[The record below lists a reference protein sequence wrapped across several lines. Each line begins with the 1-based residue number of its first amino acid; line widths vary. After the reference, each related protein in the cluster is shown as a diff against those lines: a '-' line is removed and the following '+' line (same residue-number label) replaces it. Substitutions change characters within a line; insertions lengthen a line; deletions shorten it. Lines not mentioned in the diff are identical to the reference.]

1 MPLIDAVGTLE
12 NRPSLVARLA
22 VAGWLMVSCLA
33 PAAARGEDS
42 FSFGVVPQFEAR
54 HLAAI
59 WQPILEELGART
71 GYRFDLVGS
80 PRIPAFEASFLAGEF
95 DFAYMNPYHAML
107 AAEGQGYVPLVRD
120 GAGRLRGILVVRDD
134 SPYRDV
140 ADLEGRRIAF
150 PSPNALGAS
159 LLMRADLAS
168 LYGLAFEPVFVQT
181 HSSVYLNVALGQ
193 MAAGGGIS
201 KTLDQQPPAVRD
213 ALRTLYETREMA
225 PHPVTAHPRVPAAVR
240 EAVRGALLAL
250 GRTEAG
256 AALLAQIPIQEIAT
270 ATAGDYAE
278 LGEWGLET
286 LYATPQ

>member
-22 VAGWLMVSCLA
+22 VVGWLMVSCLA

-159 LLMRADLAS
+159 LLMRADLAR
-168 LYGLAFEPVFVQT
+168 PVRPRFRARFRADSFFRLSQCRSRPDGGGRW
-181 HSSVYLNVALGQ
+181 HLEDARSA
-193 MAAGGGIS
+193 AAGGS
-201 KTLDQQPPAVRD
+201 
-213 ALRTLYETREMA
+213 
-225 PHPVTAHPRVPAAVR
+225 
-240 EAVRGALLAL
+240 
-250 GRTEAG
+250 
-256 AALLAQIPIQEIAT
+256 
-270 ATAGDYAE
+270 
-278 LGEWGLET
+278 
-286 LYATPQ
+286 